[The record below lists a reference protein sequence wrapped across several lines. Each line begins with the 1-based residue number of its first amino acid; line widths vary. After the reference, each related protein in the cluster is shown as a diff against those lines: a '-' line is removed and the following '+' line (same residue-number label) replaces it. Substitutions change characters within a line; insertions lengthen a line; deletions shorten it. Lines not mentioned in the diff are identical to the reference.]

1 MRYIVASLNRCVARL
16 HAQGCMLFASSHVYF
31 TDIFGIRAV
40 GGTHKDSED
49 GIDSDHEYYD
59 IHLD

>member
-1 MRYIVASLNRCVARL
+1 
-16 HAQGCMLFASSHVYF
+16 MLFASSHVYF